1 MLRRENYYAVKKQEQ
16 MAARFVIASDDVINN
31 LKTSSENKNTRKSTN
46 LWVGI
51 FKKWAALRNFEE
63 NLETYDVRE
72 LDNVLSK
79 FYAEVRKEN
88 GDEYEPDSL
97 KVMQASI
104 DRFLR
109 EKGYPK
115 SILRDNEFLN
125 SKKVLEGKARNLRR
139 NGLGKQPNKAK
150 SLTEEEEKILWESG
164 HLGGENP
171 RSLANT
177 MWWLLTQHFGLRGR
191 QEHREMRIE
200 DFSLHKDDN
209 GIEFVTFA
217 EGVTKTRQSGL
228 RAKPRLVKPKMFASG
243 NDTRCPVAL
252 FKKYIERRPTE
263 MKTTGPFYLSVID
276 NPTSNVW
283 YKKTPMGK
291 NTINNIMK
299 TMKENSPLNDM
310 IPDKKLTN
318 HSARKTVV
326 KKLKSCGVPKCEIK
340 NITRHK

>member
-1 MLRRENYYAVKKQEQ
+1 
-16 MAARFVIASDDVINN
+16 MAARFVIASEDVINN

-115 SILRDNEFLN
+115 SILRDNEFLS

-139 NGLGKQPNKAK
+139 DGLGKQPNKAK

-164 HLGGENP
+164 HLGEETLDLW
-171 RSLANT
+171 R
-177 MWWLLTQHFGLRGR
+177 
-191 QEHREMRIE
+191 
-200 DFSLHKDDN
+200 
-209 GIEFVTFA
+209 
-217 EGVTKTRQSGL
+217 
-228 RAKPRLVKPKMFASG
+228 
-243 NDTRCPVAL
+243 TRCGGFLLNILGYAVD
-252 FKKYIERRPTE
+252 K
-263 MKTTGPFYLSVID
+263 S
-276 NPTSNVW
+276 
-283 YKKTPMGK
+283 
-291 NTINNIMK
+291 IMK
-299 TMKENSPLNDM
+299 CVSKISPCIRTTTELS
-310 IPDKKLTN
+310 L
-318 HSARKTVV
+318 
-326 KKLKSCGVPKCEIK
+326 
-340 NITRHK
+340 

>member
-16 MAARFVIASDDVINN
+16 MAARFVLASDDVINN

-139 NGLGKQPNKAK
+139 DGLGKQPNKAPYRRRENIVGK
-150 SLTEEEEKILWESG
+150 RSPGRRKPSTF
-164 HLGGENP
+164 GEHDVVASYSTFWVT
-171 RSLANT
+171 RS
-177 MWWLLTQHFGLRGR
+177 
-191 QEHREMRIE
+191 
-200 DFSLHKDDN
+200 
-209 GIEFVTFA
+209 
-217 EGVTKTRQSGL
+217 TR
-228 RAKPRLVKPKMFASG
+228 AS
-243 NDTRCPVAL
+243 
-252 FKKYIERRPTE
+252 
-263 MKTTGPFYLSVID
+263 
-276 NPTSNVW
+276 
-283 YKKTPMGK
+283 
-291 NTINNIMK
+291 
-299 TMKENSPLNDM
+299 
-310 IPDKKLTN
+310 
-318 HSARKTVV
+318 
-326 KKLKSCGVPKCEIK
+326 
-340 NITRHK
+340 